1 MAVLLCK
8 RAVSALLLLI
18 AVTTLAF
25 FLTSLGGTDPG
36 RNILGPGASSEAVAA
51 TNHSLGVDR
60 SLLVQYAD
68 WAGGV
73 FRGDLGRSYMSNQP
87 VSRELSTHL
96 PVSMSLMGLSLTVVG
111 VASLLLAVLAA
122 TGRGR
127 ADRLV
132 QLIALAGHAVP
143 GYLLALLL
151 LTAFAV
157 HWQIFPVLGYVPLSI
172 SPGRWLSGMVLPV
185 LAVSLSGI
193 SGALLQGRGA
203 LLDVLDADYMRT
215 LRSRG
220 ISTRALL
227 WRHALRNAAPP
238 WLTAMSLGAVAMLGG
253 SFMVEKVFAMPGLG
267 TLAVNST
274 LAGDRPVLMGL
285 VVLTAAMVVLV
296 NLLTDLAQLWLTPKA
311 RTI

>member
-1 MAVLLCK
+1 MPVLLFK
-8 RAVSALLLLI
+8 RALSALLLMV
-18 AVTTLAF
+18 AATTLAF
-25 FLTSLGGTDPG
+25 FLTSLGGSDPG
-36 RNILGPGASSEAVAA
+36 RNILGPGATEEAVAT
-51 TNHSLGVDR
+51 TNHRLGVDR
-60 SLLVQYAD
+60 SLFVQYAD
-68 WAGGV
+68 WSGGV

-96 PVSMSLMGLSLTVVG
+96 PVSMSLVGLSLLVVA
-111 VASLLLAVLAA
+111 VSSLMLAVLAA

-127 ADRLV
+127 ADRIV
-132 QLIALAGHAVP
+132 QLISLAGHAVP

-151 LTAFAV
+151 LAVFAV
-157 HWQIFPVLGYVPLSI
+157 HWQIFPVLGYVPLST
-172 SPGRWLSGMVLPV
+172 SPGQWLSGMVLPV

-193 SGALLQGRGA
+193 SGAVLQGRGA
-203 LLDVLDADYMRT
+203 LLGVLDTDYMRT

-220 ISTRALL
+220 ILKRSLL

-238 WLTAMSLGAVAMLGG
+238 WLTALSLGAVVMIGG

-274 LAGDRPVLMGL
+274 LSGDRPVLMGL
-285 VVLTAAMVVLV
+285 VVLTAGMVVV
-296 NLLTDLAQLWLTPKA
+296 INLLTDLAQLWLTPKA

>member
-1 MAVLLCK
+1 MSLLLLK
-8 RAVSALLLLI
+8 RAVSAIFLFI

-25 FLTSLGGTDPG
+25 FLTNLGGTDPG
-36 RNILGPGASSEAVAA
+36 RSILGPQATPEAVDA
-51 TNHSLGVDR
+51 TNRTLGVDR
-60 SLLVQYAD
+60 PLLVQYVD
-68 WAGGV
+68 WAGDV
-73 FRGDLGRSYMSNQP
+73 LHGDLGRSYLNNRP
-87 VSRELSTHL
+87 VSGELATHL
-96 PVSMSLMGLSLTVVG
+96 PVSMSLMGLSLLVVAA
-111 VASLLLAVLAA
+111 ASLALAVLAA

-127 ADRLV
+127 ADRAV
-132 QLIALAGHAVP
+132 QLISLAGHAIP

-151 LTAFAV
+151 LTLFAV
-157 HWQIFPVLGYVPLSI
+157 HWHIFPVLGYTPMST
-172 SPGRWLSGMVLPV
+172 SPGQWLWGMVLPV

-220 ISTRALL
+220 ISSRSVL

-253 SFMVEKVFAMPGLG
+253 SFMVEKVFAIPGLG

-274 LAGDRPVLMGL
+274 ISGDRPVLMGL
-285 VVLTAAMVVLV
+285 VVLTSGLVILV
-296 NLLTDLAQLWLTPKA
+296 NLLTDLAQMWLTPKA
-311 RTI
+311 RTQ